1 MGVVLYPRQFERR
14 VVATGNVSLV
24 ILGVFFV
31 ALAYWQV
38 FRTDLAQA
46 QYNPRIVTSFNDPHR
61 GRILDRNG
69 NVLASSLPSGQR
81 SDPDP
86 SLAHEV
92 GYIDSRFGSTGAE
105 LAFNSFLSGR
115 SGAGS
120 WSAAFSS
127 EFSRT
132 ERTGLDVR
140 LTIDPA
146 IQRAAAQALG
156 SRTGAVVALDPRTGE
171 VLAMVSV
178 PTFDPGAIATNGD
191 QLVKDPTS
199 PLLNRATQGLYP
211 PGSTFKTVTA
221 ISALENGVMT
231 PQTSVTCSGQYV
243 VDGFPI
249 SCNNVPQGNGTYP
262 FKNAFTYS
270 VNAIFAQVGVALGWD
285 RLQATA
291 ERLGFGQAIN
301 FTLDTA
307 PTQITNPG
315 SALTK
320 TLLANTAFG
329 QGELLTT
336 PLEMATIAAAI
347 ANGGVLA
354 SPHLGLSVMDGNT
367 VVTRLE
373 QPTFTRLIS
382 ADVASTLNDFMVS
395 VVDAGQASG
404 VAVQGV
410 KVAGKTGTAET
421 GSGTSHAWFIAFA
434 PADNPTIA
442 VAVIAEDG
450 GRGSVVAAPI
460 AGAVIKAALAR

>member
-1 MGVVLYPRQFERR
+1 MLYPRQFERR

-24 ILGVFFV
+24 VLGVFFA

-38 FRTDLAQA
+38 FRTDLAQEK
-46 QYNPRIVTSFNDPHR
+46 YNPRLISAFNDPGR

-69 NVLASSLPSGQR
+69 GVLAATLPSGQR
-81 SDPDP
+81 TYPDP
-86 SLAHEV
+86 SVAHEV
-92 GYIDSRFGSTGAE
+92 GYIDPRFGSSGAE
-105 LAFNSFLSGR
+105 FVFNAFLSGR
-115 SGAGS
+115 AGAGG
-120 WSAAFSS
+120 WSAAFSA

-132 ERTGLDVR
+132 ARTGLDVR

-146 IQRAAAQALG
+146 IQKAASQALG

-178 PTFDPGAIATNGD
+178 PTFDPGAIAKDGD
-191 QLVKDPTS
+191 QLVQDPTS
-199 PLLNRATQGLYP
+199 PLLNRATQGSYP

-221 ISALENGVMT
+221 ISALENGVIT
-231 PQTSVTCSGQYV
+231 PQTSVTCDGQYV

-249 SCNNVPQGNGTYP
+249 SCNNVVQGNGTYP

-291 ERLGFGQAIN
+291 ERLGFGQSLN

-307 PTQITNPG
+307 PTQLTNPG
-315 SALTK
+315 TALTK

-354 SPHLGLSVMDGNT
+354 SPHLGLAVMDGNT
-367 VVTRLE
+367 VVDRLE
-373 QPTFTRLIS
+373 QPTFKRVIG
-382 ADVASTLNDFMVS
+382 ADVAATLNDFMVS
-395 VVDAGQASG
+395 VVDAGQAAG
-404 VAVQGV
+404 VAIPGV

-460 AGAVIKAALAR
+460 AGAVIKAALGR

>member
-1 MGVVLYPRQFERR
+1 MLYPRQFQRR
-14 VVATGNVSLV
+14 VIATGNVSLV
-24 ILGVFFV
+24 VFGVFFA

-38 FRTDLAQA
+38 FRTDLAQE

-61 GRILDRNG
+61 GRILDRDG
-69 NVLASSLPSGQR
+69 GVLAESLPSGQR
-81 SDPDP
+81 SAPDP
-86 SLAHEV
+86 SVAHAV

-105 LAFNSFLSGR
+105 RAFNSYLSGR
-115 SGAGS
+115 SGAGG
-120 WSAAFSS
+120 WAQALSA
-127 EFSRT
+127 EFSHGS
-132 ERTGLDVR
+132 RTGLDVQ
-140 LTIDPA
+140 LTIDPK
-146 IQRAAAQALG
+146 IQKAASRALG

-178 PTFDPGAIATNGD
+178 PTFDPAAIAEDGD
-191 QLVKDPTS
+191 RLVKDPTS
-199 PLLNRATQGLYP
+199 PLLNRATQGSYP

-221 ISALENGVMT
+221 ISALENGVIT
-231 PQTSVTCSGQYV
+231 PQTQVTCKDQFV

-270 VNAIFAQVGVALGWD
+270 VNAIFAQVGVAIGWD

-291 ERLGFGQAIN
+291 ERLGFGSAIN
-301 FTLDTA
+301 FTIDTA
-307 PTQITNPG
+307 PTQLTNPG
-315 SALTK
+315 SQLTK

-336 PLEMATIAAAI
+336 PLEMATIASAI
-347 ANGGVLA
+347 AAGGVLA
-354 SPHLGLSVMDGNT
+354 SPHLGLAVLDGSA
-367 VVTRLE
+367 VVTRPE
-373 QPTFTRLIS
+373 QPSFKRVMG
-382 ADVASTLNDFMVS
+382 ADIAATLNDLMVS
-395 VVDAGQASG
+395 VVDAGQAPG
-404 VAVQGV
+404 AAIPGV

-442 VAVIAEDG
+442 LAVIAEDG

-460 AGAVIKAALAR
+460 AGAVIQAALGR

>member
-1 MGVVLYPRQFERR
+1 MLYPRQFQRR
-14 VVATGNVSLV
+14 VIATGNVSLV
-24 ILGVFFV
+24 VFGVFFA

-38 FRTDLAQA
+38 FRTDLAQE

-61 GRILDRNG
+61 GRILDRDG
-69 NVLASSLPSGQR
+69 GVLAESLPSGQR
-81 SDPDP
+81 SAPDP
-86 SLAHEV
+86 SVAHAV

-105 LAFNSFLSGR
+105 RAFNSYLSGR
-115 SGAGS
+115 SGAGG
-120 WSAAFSS
+120 WAQALSA
-127 EFSRT
+127 EFSRGS
-132 ERTGLDVR
+132 RTGLDVQ
-140 LTIDPA
+140 LTIDPK
-146 IQRAAAQALG
+146 IQKAAAMALG

-178 PTFDPGAIATNGD
+178 PTFDPAAIAEDGD
-191 QLVKDPTS
+191 RLVKDPTS
-199 PLLNRATQGLYP
+199 PLLNRATQGSYP

-221 ISALENGVMT
+221 ISALENGVIT
-231 PQTSVTCSGQYV
+231 PQTQVTCKDQFV

-270 VNAIFAQVGVALGWD
+270 VNAIFAQVGVAIGWD

-291 ERLGFGQAIN
+291 ERLGFGSAIN
-301 FTLDTA
+301 FTIDTA
-307 PTQITNPG
+307 PTQLTNPG
-315 SALTK
+315 SQLTK

-336 PLEMATIAAAI
+336 PLEMATIASAI
-347 ANGGVLA
+347 AAGGVLA
-354 SPHLGLSVMDGNT
+354 SPHLGLAVLDGSA
-367 VVTRLE
+367 VVTRPE
-373 QPTFTRLIS
+373 QPSFKRVMG
-382 ADVASTLNDFMVS
+382 ADIAATLNDLMVS
-395 VVDAGQASG
+395 VVDAGQAPG
-404 VAVQGV
+404 AAIPGV

-442 VAVIAEDG
+442 LAVIAEDG

-460 AGAVIKAALAR
+460 AGAVIQAALGR